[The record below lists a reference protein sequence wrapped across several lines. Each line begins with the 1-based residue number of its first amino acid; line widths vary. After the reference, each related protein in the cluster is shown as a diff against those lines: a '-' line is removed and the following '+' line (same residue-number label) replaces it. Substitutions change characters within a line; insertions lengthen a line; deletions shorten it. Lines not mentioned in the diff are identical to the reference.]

1 MQGLDVGQVTQMML
15 DVAEGMIAST
25 DRLTQLDKAIG
36 DGDHG
41 IGMARGFTAVRARLA
56 SPDPATIDEVFTAT
70 GMALMS
76 SIGGASGAVFG
87 TLFRDG
93 GRELRGKAVFG
104 AQELSAFL
112 CKGLEAVKSRGGA
125 QLGDKTMIDGL
136 APAAAESEKQKDS
149 TLCAAIVEVTRAAQN
164 GVEATKGIVAR
175 KGKAKTLGERS
186 LGHADPGATSMY
198 LILDF
203 MRMCIAKQGK
213 GGTSTA

>member
-1 MQGLDVGQVTQMML
+1 MQGLDAARAAEMMRE
-15 DVAEGMIAST
+15 VAEGMIAST

-41 IGMARGFTAVRARLA
+41 VGMERGFTAVRARMDSPAPA
-56 SPDPATIDEVFTAT
+56 SIDEVFTAT

-93 GRELRGKAVFG
+93 GKELRGSAVFG
-104 AQELSAFL
+104 ARELSAFL
-112 CKGLEAVKSRGGA
+112 CKGLEAVKSRGRA
-125 QLGDKTMIDGL
+125 QLGDKTMIDAL
-136 APAAAESEKQKDS
+136 EPAAVESTRQADAE
-149 TLCAAIVEVTRAAQN
+149 LGAALTAVTRAALQ
-164 GVEATKGIVAR
+164 GVENTKGIVAR

-186 LGHADPGATSMY
+186 LGHEDPGAASMY

-203 MRMCIAKQGK
+203 MRGYAAKQG
-213 GGTSTA
+213 